1 MKSNGI
7 ISAMRRAAMPKS
19 PRKKSPSPSAMAE
32 CARVCR
38 DLADAADWFHVDWE
52 TLDNWLRQNPKL
64 AREWRRA
71 KLEDVREMRLILREK
86 AVATGSPQA
95 VEKYLKLSYPDAFNE
110 KTQLVTLTVETRVLP
125 APGREPLIIEHEK
138 WVLTS

>member
-1 MKSNGI
+1 MTTLSNRI
-7 ISAMRRAAMPKS
+7 ITDMRSANMPKNT
-19 PRKKSPSPSAMAE
+19 RKKSPSPSAMAE

-38 DLADAADWFHVDWE
+38 DLADAADWFHVDWD
-52 TLDNWLRQNPKL
+52 TFDHWLRENPKL

-86 AVATGSPQA
+86 AVASGSPQA

-125 APGREPLIIEHEK
+125 APDSAPLVIEHE
-138 WVLTS
+138 SD

>member
-1 MKSNGI
+1 MQSNGI
-7 ISAMRRAAMPKS
+7 ISAMRNAAMPKTT
-19 PRKKSPSPSAMAE
+19 RKKSPSPSAMAE

-52 TLDNWLRQNPKL
+52 TFDHWLRENPKL

-86 AVATGSPQA
+86 AVASGSPQA

-110 KTQLVTLTVETRVLP
+110 KTQQMTITVETKVLP
-125 APGREPLIIEHEK
+125 SPDRVPLVIEHEDD
-138 WVLTS
+138 

>member
-1 MKSNGI
+1 MAKSNGI
-7 ISAMRRAAMPKS
+7 ISAMRNAQMPKTQ
-19 PRKKSPSPSAMAE
+19 RKKAPTPTAMAE

-38 DLADAADWFHVDWE
+38 DLADAADWFHADRD
-52 TLDNWLRQNPKL
+52 TFDGWLRENSKL

-86 AVATGSPQA
+86 AVASGSPQA

-110 KTQLVTLTVETRVLP
+110 RTQQLTVTVETRVLP
-125 APGREPLIIEHEK
+125 APNKEPLIIEHE
-138 WVLTS
+138 SC